1 MTRLTLPLLL
11 IAAGSAL
18 AEPQDFR
25 PQVREAI
32 ARGEKRI
39 VIPPGRYVLAPEN
52 GGKVVWSL
60 ANVKDVEIIADDVTL
75 VSTKLTRAVNFDHC
89 TRFTLQ
95 GLTVDYDPL
104 PFTQGTVIKSA
115 EDGGSVEVRLH
126 DGYPAQPWSR
136 VDIMDPTTRFRKKGM
151 PFLWG
156 SKAEMT
162 GERTVRV
169 SYPKIAQTA
178 KVGDLITLSTGQASD
193 GIPHAISIGHGDQ
206 VTLRNVSV
214 FSAPGMGIL
223 ECDGEGNAQYLGC
236 KVVPG
241 PKPAGAVEE
250 RLLSSSWDAMQSKT
264 IRRGPKVDG
273 CEIRDAGDDSWSV
286 QSSDYMVLKRD
297 GREIVIASRDDY
309 MDGVFVG
316 DKLLA
321 GLGGPEAV
329 ITARK
334 RLDRSAAGLS
344 PDIVAKLDAAQQWS
358 TWKVAKWCLV
368 LTLDRDAPFEAGTS
382 VFSPDRMGNGF
393 SFINNKVHSSGRV
406 LIKAGGLIEGNT
418 LDMPH
423 ALTVCPEVP
432 GDAAA
437 GIDGLVIR
445 KNVIRQAGLF
455 CPAPWSA
462 SAGAISVTFGVKP
475 PVFRG
480 PGVFR
485 NVVIEDNTLEDCP
498 VVNLAVTST
507 EGVTIRG
514 NRFIRPLGEKINNTG
529 ASYNVPQDR
538 VIWIRDCTGV
548 ATDGNQIVSPGPGSH
563 AEPMLI
569 SPEVVKSH

>member
-1 MTRLTLPLLL
+1 MIRLSLPLLAL
-11 IAAGSAL
+11 SIGAAC
-18 AEPQDFR
+18 AEPEDFR
-25 PQVREAI
+25 PMVRDAI

-39 VIPPGRYVLAPEN
+39 VIPPGRYVLGPEN
-52 GGKVVWSL
+52 NGKVVWSL
-60 ANVKDVEIIADDVTL
+60 NNVKDVEIIADGVTL
-75 VSTKLTRAVNFDHC
+75 VSTKLTRALNFDHC
-89 TRFTLQ
+89 THFTLQ

-104 PFTQGTVIKSA
+104 PFTQGTVIKAA
-115 EDGGSVEVRLH
+115 EDKGSIEIRLH
-126 DGYPAQPWSR
+126 DGYPAKPWSR

-169 SYPKIAQTA
+169 SYPKIAETA
-178 KVGDLITLSTGQASD
+178 KVGDLITLSTGQDSD
-193 GIPHAISIGHGDQ
+193 GIPHGVSIGHGDQ

-223 ECDGEGNAQYLGC
+223 ECDGEGNAKYLGC

-241 PKPAGAVEE
+241 PKPQGATEE

-264 IRRGPKVDG
+264 IRRGPVVDK

-286 QSSDYMVLKRD
+286 QSSDFMVVKRE

-321 GLGGPEAV
+321 SLGGPEAV

-334 RLDRSAAGLS
+334 RIDRSAAGLS
-344 PDIVAKLDAAQQWS
+344 PEVVTKLDAAQQWS
-358 TWKVAKWCLV
+358 TWKVSKWCLA
-368 LTLDRDAPFEAGTS
+368 LTLDRDAPFEVGTS
-382 VFSPDRMGNGF
+382 IFSPDRMGNGF
-393 SFINNKVHSSGRV
+393 AFTNNKVHSSGRV
-406 LIKAGGLIEGNT
+406 LIKAAGLVEGNI

-423 ALTVCPEVP
+423 AISVCPEVP

-437 GIDGLVIR
+437 GIDGVIIR
-445 KNVIRQAGLF
+445 KNIIRKAGLF

-462 SAGAISVTFGVKP
+462 AAGAISVTAGVKP
-475 PVFRG
+475 PVFRA

-485 NVVIEDNTLEDCP
+485 KVLIENNTLEDCP
-498 VVNLAVTST
+498 VANVVVTST
-507 EGVTIRG
+507 DGVVVRN
-514 NRFIRPLGEKINNTG
+514 NRFVRPLGEKINNTG

-548 ATDGNQIVSPGPGSH
+548 KATSNDIVSPGPMANPEPVFIAPPPAGS
-563 AEPMLI
+563 P
-569 SPEVVKSH
+569 